1 MGQIKNIKLHIVTD
15 IKCNMESL
23 IQNISKSEKT
33 VEFLRD
39 QIAILTAFAS
49 KKQQKDETGEIKR
62 LQAENEQLAK
72 ELTQLKENVSYYEVQ
87 NGAAQ
92 VSIPKS
98 KPAALEP
105 KAENNANK
113 QQPEKQQQ
121 QQQQQ
126 QQGKKEKPKKEKQPK
141 QQQQQQPAADAA
153 DINVSK
159 LNMKVGKIVSVEKHP
174 DADTLYVEQVDVGE
188 ERHRQVV
195 SGLVKS
201 YTLEEMQGRVGIFLL
216 NLKPAKMRGV
226 LSEGM
231 IMCASS
237 PEKVETLQVPPGAAI
252 GDRVTCPAY
261 PGTPDDQLNP
271 KKKHWE
277 AIAKDLFVKP
287 DGVASYKGDSFTIV
301 GKGNCVAPTMR
312 ECIIKWSLGIV
323 LYVLWTEI

>member
-15 IKCNMESL
+15 IKKAYKTTQNNMDTL
-23 IQNISKSEKT
+23 NQNISQSEQT
-33 VEFLRD
+33 VVFLRE
-39 QIAILTAFAS
+39 QISILTSLAA
-49 KKQQKDETGEIKR
+49 KKRQNEEAGEIKR
-62 LQAENEQLAK
+62 LLAENEQLAK
-72 ELTQLKENVSYYEVQ
+72 ELTQLKENLQYYEVQ
-87 NGAAQ
+87 NGIAQ
-92 VSIPKS
+92 IQVPRS
-98 KPAALEP
+98 KPDAAAPQVE
-105 KAENNANK
+105 
-113 QQPEKQQQ
+113 QQQAPPKQQQ

-126 QQGKKEKPKKEKQPK
+126 QQKGKGEKKEKAKKEKPA
-141 QQQQQQPAADAA
+141 QQPAAADTA

-188 ERHRQVV
+188 EKHRQVV

-237 PEKVETLQVPPGAAI
+237 PEKVETLEVPAGAVI
-252 GDRVTCPAY
+252 GDRVTCPSF
-261 PGTPDDQLNP
+261 PGEPDNQLNP

-277 AIAKDLFVKP
+277 AIAKDLAVKE
-287 DGVASYKGDSFTIV
+287 DGVASYKGDPFTIG
-301 GKGNCVAPTMR
+301 GKGCCTAPTMR
-312 ECIIKWSLGIV
+312 QCIIK
-323 LYVLWTEI
+323 

>member
-39 QIAILTAFAS
+39 QISILTALAS
-49 KKQQKDETGEIKR
+49 KKQEKDESGEIKR
-62 LQAENEQLAK
+62 LQAENDQLAK

-87 NGAAQ
+87 NGVAQ

-98 KPAALEP
+98 KSATSEP
-105 KAENNANK
+105 KADDNK
-113 QQPEKQQQ
+113 DKQQQQQRQPEKQQQ

-126 QQGKKEKPKKEKQPK
+126 KVNKGEKPKKEKQPK
-141 QQQQQQPAADAA
+141 PAAQPAAAA
-153 DINVSK
+153 VDVNVSK

-201 YTLEEMQGRVGIFLL
+201 YTLEEMQGRVGVFLL

-237 PEKVETLQVPPGAAI
+237 PERVETLEVPPGAAI
-252 GDRVTCPAY
+252 GDRVTCPGY

-271 KKKHWE
+271 KNKHWE

-287 DGVASYKGDSFTIV
+287 DGVASYKGDAFTIV

-312 ECIIKWSLGIV
+312 ECIIK
-323 LYVLWTEI
+323 

>member
-1 MGQIKNIKLHIVTD
+1 
-15 IKCNMESL
+15 METL
-23 IQNISKSEKT
+23 TQNISQSEKT
-33 VEFLRD
+33 VDFLRD
-39 QIAILTAFAS
+39 QISILTGLAA
-49 KKQQKDETGEIKR
+49 KKQEKDEAGEIKR
-62 LQAENEQLAK
+62 LVAENEQLAK
-72 ELTQLKENVSYYEVQ
+72 ELTQLKENLQYYEVQ
-87 NGAAQ
+87 NGIAQ
-92 VSIPKS
+92 IQVPKTKS
-98 KPAALEP
+98 ELTEP
-105 KAENNANK
+105 RANGESK

-121 QQQQQ
+121 QQQQK
-126 QQGKKEKPKKEKQPK
+126 GAKNEKPKKEKQPK
-141 QQQQQQPAADAA
+141 SDNKPQAADAA

-201 YTLEEMQGRVGIFLL
+201 YTLDEMQGRVGIFLL

-237 PEKVETLQVPPGAAI
+237 PDKVETLEVPAGAAI
-252 GDRVTCPAY
+252 GDRVSCPAY
-261 PGTPDDQLNP
+261 PGNPDDQLNA

-277 AIAKDLFVKP
+277 AIAKDLFVRP
-287 DGVASYKGDSFTIV
+287 DGVASYKGDAFTIA

-312 ECIIKWSLGIV
+312 ECIIK
-323 LYVLWTEI
+323 

>member
-39 QIAILTAFAS
+39 QISILTALAS

-98 KPAALEP
+98 KPAASEP

-113 QQPEKQQQ
+113 QQQQQQQPEKQQQ

-141 QQQQQQPAADAA
+141 QQQQQPA
-153 DINVSK
+153 
-159 LNMKVGKIVSVEKHP
+159 
-174 DADTLYVEQVDVGE
+174 
-188 ERHRQVV
+188 
-195 SGLVKS
+195 
-201 YTLEEMQGRVGIFLL
+201 
-216 NLKPAKMRGV
+216 
-226 LSEGM
+226 
-231 IMCASS
+231 
-237 PEKVETLQVPPGAAI
+237 
-252 GDRVTCPAY
+252 
-261 PGTPDDQLNP
+261 
-271 KKKHWE
+271 
-277 AIAKDLFVKP
+277 
-287 DGVASYKGDSFTIV
+287 
-301 GKGNCVAPTMR
+301 
-312 ECIIKWSLGIV
+312 
-323 LYVLWTEI
+323 

>member
-1 MGQIKNIKLHIVTD
+1 MGQIKNIKLHMVTD

-39 QIAILTAFAS
+39 QISILTALAS
-49 KKQQKDETGEIKR
+49 KKQEKDETGEIKR
-62 LQAENEQLAK
+62 LQAENDQLAK

-98 KPAALEP
+98 KSATSEP
-105 KAENNANK
+105 KADDNK
-113 QQPEKQQQ
+113 DKQQQQQQPEKQQQ
-121 QQQQQ
+121 QQK
-126 QQGKKEKPKKEKQPK
+126 GNKGEKPKKEKQPK
-141 QQQQQQPAADAA
+141 PAAQPAAAAA

-174 DADTLYVEQVDVGE
+174 DADTLYVEKVDVGE

-201 YTLEEMQGRVGIFLL
+201 YTLEEMQGRVGVFLL

-237 PEKVETLQVPPGAAI
+237 PEKVETLEVPPGAAI
-252 GDRVTCPAY
+252 GDSVTCPAY

-312 ECIIKWSLGIV
+312 ECIIK
-323 LYVLWTEI
+323 

>member
-39 QIAILTAFAS
+39 QIAILTALAS

-98 KPAALEP
+98 KPAASEP
-105 KAENNANK
+105 KAENNAK
-113 QQPEKQQQ
+113 KQQQ

-126 QQGKKEKPKKEKQPK
+126 QQPKKDKPKKEKQPK
-141 QQQQQQPAADAA
+141 QQQQQPATDAA

-188 ERHRQVV
+188 EKHRQVV

-226 LSEGM
+226 LPEGM

-237 PEKVETLQVPPGAAI
+237 PEKVETLEVPAGAVI
-252 GDRVTCPAY
+252 GDRVTCPSF
-261 PGTPDDQLNP
+261 PGEPDSQLNT

-277 AIAKDLFVKP
+277 AIAKDLAVKA
-287 DGVASYKGDSFTIV
+287 DGVASYKGDPFTIS
-301 GKGNCVAPTMR
+301 GKGCCTAPTMR
-312 ECIIKWSLGIV
+312 QCIIK
-323 LYVLWTEI
+323 

>member
-33 VEFLRD
+33 VEFLRE
-39 QIAILTAFAS
+39 QISILTALAS
-49 KKQQKDETGEIKR
+49 KKQEKDETGEIKR
-62 LQAENEQLAK
+62 LQAENDQLAK

-87 NGAAQ
+87 NGVAQ

-98 KPAALEP
+98 KSATSEP
-105 KAENNANK
+105 KADDNK
-113 QQPEKQQQ
+113 DKQQQ
-121 QQQQQ
+121 QQQQKVNK
-126 QQGKKEKPKKEKQPK
+126 GEKPKKEKQPK
-141 QQQQQQPAADAA
+141 PAAQPAAAAA

-201 YTLEEMQGRVGIFLL
+201 YTLEEMQGRVGVFLL

-237 PEKVETLQVPPGAAI
+237 PEKVETLEAPPGAAI
-252 GDRVTCPAY
+252 GDRVTCPGY

-287 DGVASYKGDSFTIV
+287 DGVASYKGDS
-301 GKGNCVAPTMR
+301 
-312 ECIIKWSLGIV
+312 
-323 LYVLWTEI
+323 

>member
-39 QIAILTAFAS
+39 QISILTALAS
-49 KKQQKDETGEIKR
+49 KKQEKDETGEIKR
-62 LQAENEQLAK
+62 LQAENDQLAK

-87 NGAAQ
+87 NGVAQ

-98 KPAALEP
+98 KSATSEP
-105 KAENNANK
+105 KVDDNK
-113 QQPEKQQQ
+113 DKQQQQQQQPEKQQQ

-126 QQGKKEKPKKEKQPK
+126 KGNKGDKPKKEKQPK
-141 QQQQQQPAADAA
+141 PAAQPAAAAA

-237 PEKVETLQVPPGAAI
+237 PEKVETLEVPAGAVI
-252 GDRVTCPAY
+252 GDRVTCPSF
-261 PGTPDDQLNP
+261 PGEPDNQLNP
-271 KKKHWE
+271 MKKHWE
-277 AIAKDLFVKP
+277 AIAKDLAVKE
-287 DGVASYKGDSFTIV
+287 DGVASYKGDPFTIS
-301 GKGNCVAPTMR
+301 GKGCCTAPTMR
-312 ECIIKWSLGIV
+312 ECIIK
-323 LYVLWTEI
+323 

>member
-39 QIAILTAFAS
+39 QISILTALAS
-49 KKQQKDETGEIKR
+49 KKQEKDETGEIKR

-87 NGAAQ
+87 NGVAQ

-98 KPAALEP
+98 KSATSEP
-105 KAENNANK
+105 KADDNK
-113 QQPEKQQQ
+113 DKQQQQQQQPEKQQQ

-126 QQGKKEKPKKEKQPK
+126 KGKGEKKEKAKKEKPA
-141 QQQQQQPAADAA
+141 QQPAAADTA

-159 LNMKVGKIVSVEKHP
+159 LNMKVGKIVSVERHP

-188 ERHRQVV
+188 EKHRQVV

-271 KKKHWE
+271 KKKRWE
-277 AIAKDLFVKP
+277 AIAKDLYVKP

-312 ECIIKWSLGIV
+312 ECIIK
-323 LYVLWTEI
+323 

>member
-39 QIAILTAFAS
+39 QIAILTALAS

-87 NGAAQ
+87 NGATQ

-98 KPAALEP
+98 KPAAPEP

-113 QQPEKQQQ
+113 QQQQQQQQQPEKQQQ

-126 QQGKKEKPKKEKQPK
+126 A
-141 QQQQQQPAADAA
+141 AADAA

-159 LNMKVGKIVSVEKHP
+159 LNMKVGRIVSVEKHP

-237 PEKVETLQVPPGAAI
+237 PEKVETL
-252 GDRVTCPAY
+252 
-261 PGTPDDQLNP
+261 
-271 KKKHWE
+271 
-277 AIAKDLFVKP
+277 
-287 DGVASYKGDSFTIV
+287 
-301 GKGNCVAPTMR
+301 
-312 ECIIKWSLGIV
+312 
-323 LYVLWTEI
+323 

>member
-39 QIAILTAFAS
+39 QIAILTALAS

-72 ELTQLKENVSYYEVQ
+72 ELTQLKENVSYYEAQ

-98 KPAALEP
+98 KPAASEP
-105 KAENNANK
+105 KADNNAN
-113 QQPEKQQQ
+113 KQQQ
-121 QQQQQ
+121 QQQQPE
-126 QQGKKEKPKKEKQPK
+126 KKEKPKKEKQPK

-159 LNMKVGKIVSVEKHP
+159 LNMKVGKILSVEKHP

-237 PEKVETLQVPPGAAI
+237 PEKVETLKFHQEQQSGTVSRVPH
-252 GDRVTCPAY
+252 
-261 PGTPDDQLNP
+261 TPEP
-271 KKKHWE
+271 R
-277 AIAKDLFVKP
+277 
-287 DGVASYKGDSFTIV
+287 T
-301 GKGNCVAPTMR
+301 T
-312 ECIIKWSLGIV
+312 
-323 LYVLWTEI
+323 

>member
-39 QIAILTAFAS
+39 QISILTALAS
-49 KKQQKDETGEIKR
+49 KKQEKDETGEIKR
-62 LQAENEQLAK
+62 LQAENDQLAK

-87 NGAAQ
+87 NGVAQ
-92 VSIPKS
+92 VSMPKS
-98 KPAALEP
+98 KSATSEP
-105 KAENNANK
+105 KVEDNK
-113 QQPEKQQQ
+113 DEQQQ
-121 QQQQQ
+121 QQQK
-126 QQGKKEKPKKEKQPK
+126 GNKGEKPKKEKQPK
-141 QQQQQQPAADAA
+141 PAAQPAAAA
-153 DINVSK
+153 VDINVSK

-237 PEKVETLQVPPGAAI
+237 PEKVETLEVPPGAAI
-252 GDRVTCPAY
+252 GDRVTCPGY

-277 AIAKDLFVKP
+277 AIAKDLFVKL
-287 DGVASYKGDSFTIV
+287 DGVASYKGDAFTIV

-312 ECIIKWSLGIV
+312 ECIIK
-323 LYVLWTEI
+323 

>member
-15 IKCNMESL
+15 IKCNMEYL

-39 QIAILTAFAS
+39 QISILTALAS
-49 KKQQKDETGEIKR
+49 KKQEKDETGEIKR
-62 LQAENEQLAK
+62 LQAENDQLAK

-87 NGAAQ
+87 NGVAQ

-98 KPAALEP
+98 KSATSEP
-105 KAENNANK
+105 KADDNK
-113 QQPEKQQQ
+113 DKQQQQQQQPEKQQQ

-126 QQGKKEKPKKEKQPK
+126 KGNKGEKPKKEKQPK
-141 QQQQQQPAADAA
+141 PAAQPAAAA
-153 DINVSK
+153 VDINVSK

-201 YTLEEMQGRVGIFLL
+201 YTLEEMQGRVGVFLL
-216 NLKPAKMRGV
+216 NLKPAKMR
-226 LSEGM
+226 
-231 IMCASS
+231 
-237 PEKVETLQVPPGAAI
+237 
-252 GDRVTCPAY
+252 
-261 PGTPDDQLNP
+261 
-271 KKKHWE
+271 HWE
-277 AIAKDLFVKP
+277 AIAKDLFVKL
-287 DGVASYKGDSFTIV
+287 DGVASYKGDAFTIV

-312 ECIIKWSLGIV
+312 ECIIK
-323 LYVLWTEI
+323 

>member
-1 MGQIKNIKLHIVTD
+1 
-15 IKCNMESL
+15 METL
-23 IQNISKSEKT
+23 VQNISQSEKT
-33 VEFLRD
+33 VDFLRD
-39 QIAILTAFAS
+39 QISILTALAA
-49 KKQQKDETGEIKR
+49 KKQEKDEASEIKR
-62 LQAENEQLAK
+62 LLAENETLAK
-72 ELTQLKENVSYYEVQ
+72 ELTQLKENLQFYEVQ
-87 NGAAQ
+87 NGITQ
-92 VSIPKS
+92 IQIPKTKS
-98 KPAALEP
+98 DSSEP
-105 KAENNANK
+105 KAEEK
-113 QQPEKQQQ
+113 SKQQQQQPEKKQQQ

-126 QQGKKEKPKKEKQPK
+126 QHQQKGNKNEKPKKEKQAK
-141 QQQQQQPAADAA
+141 QAQPAADPV

-188 ERHRQVV
+188 EKHRQVV

-201 YTLEEMQGRVGIFLL
+201 YTLEEMQGRVGVFLL

-237 PEKVETLQVPPGAAI
+237 PEKVETLEVPPGAAI
-252 GDRVTCPAY
+252 GDRVSCPSY
-261 PGTPDDQLNP
+261 PGTPDEQLNP

-287 DGVASYKGDSFTIV
+287 DGVASYKGDAFTIA

-312 ECIIKWSLGIV
+312 ECIIK
-323 LYVLWTEI
+323 

>member
-39 QIAILTAFAS
+39 QIAILTALAS

-87 NGAAQ
+87 NGATQ

-98 KPAALEP
+98 KPAASEP
-105 KAENNANK
+105 KADNNANK
-113 QQPEKQQQ
+113 QQQQQQQPEKQQQQ

-201 YTLEEMQGRVGIFLL
+201 YTLDEMQGRVGIFLL

-237 PEKVETLQVPPGAAI
+237 PEKVETLEVPAGAVI
-252 GDRVTCPAY
+252 GDRVTCASF
-261 PGTPDDQLNP
+261 PGEPDNQLNT

-277 AIAKDLFVKP
+277 AIAKDLAVKA
-287 DGVASYKGDSFTIV
+287 DGVASYKGDPFTIS
-301 GKGNCVAPTMR
+301 GKGCCTAPTMR
-312 ECIIKWSLGIV
+312 QCIIK
-323 LYVLWTEI
+323 

>member
-39 QIAILTAFAS
+39 QIAILTALAS

-87 NGAAQ
+87 NGATQ

-98 KPAALEP
+98 KPAASEP
-105 KAENNANK
+105 KADNNAN
-113 QQPEKQQQ
+113 KQQQ
-121 QQQQQ
+121 QQQQP
-126 QQGKKEKPKKEKQPK
+126 EK
-141 QQQQQQPAADAA
+141 QQQQQPAADAA

-188 ERHRQVV
+188 EKHRQVV

-312 ECIIKWSLGIV
+312 ECIIK
-323 LYVLWTEI
+323 

>member
-39 QIAILTAFAS
+39 QIAILTALAS

-87 NGAAQ
+87 NGATQ

-98 KPAALEP
+98 KPAASEP
-105 KAENNANK
+105 KADNNANK
-113 QQPEKQQQ
+113 QQQQQ
-121 QQQQQ
+121 QQPEKQQQ

-237 PEKVETLQVPPGAAI
+237 PEKVETLKFHQEQQSGTVSRVPH
-252 GDRVTCPAY
+252 
-261 PGTPDDQLNP
+261 TPEP
-271 KKKHWE
+271 R
-277 AIAKDLFVKP
+277 
-287 DGVASYKGDSFTIV
+287 T
-301 GKGNCVAPTMR
+301 T
-312 ECIIKWSLGIV
+312 
-323 LYVLWTEI
+323 